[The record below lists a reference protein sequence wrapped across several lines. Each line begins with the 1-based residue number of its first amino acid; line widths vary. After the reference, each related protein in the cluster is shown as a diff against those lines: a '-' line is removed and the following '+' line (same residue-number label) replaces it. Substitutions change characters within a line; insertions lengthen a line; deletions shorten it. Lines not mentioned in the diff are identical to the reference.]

1 MTSTTNP
8 NTPDNDGW
16 TPIHYAAVQGH
27 LEMIRLLMTS
37 TDANLNAQT
46 NFGDSPT
53 DIARQYGQLEI
64 VEVLNMLIND
74 HANIL

>member
-46 NFGDSPT
+46 NSGYTPS
-53 DIARQYGQLEI
+53 DIARLHGHLEL
-64 VEVLNMLIND
+64 EEELKKFEQ
-74 HANIL
+74 ANSN